1 MSASPNSIGWLA
13 YRNRIMEEQVAIGVD
28 IGGTKIA
35 VGLVGQDGAIRF
47 SQIVPTPVQDGAGAI
62 IQSVIRL
69 SRDMLAEA
77 RMKGF
82 AVMGVGVGTAG
93 QVDAQAGVIRYANE
107 NLPGWTGTPV
117 AQLLSDALSLP
128 VAVDNDVKT
137 MALGEGRYGA
147 GAGFDEIFYIT
158 VGTGIGG
165 AIVHGGKIWRGAT
178 GSAGEVGYIV
188 SGWDGKRPLIIEQQ
202 VGGPALAARYC
213 QIAGAAGG
221 LTLADVAQRALKGD
235 ELARQII
242 REGAQTLGQVF
253 QPIINL
259 LDPQIFIIGGGVST
273 IGDLW
278 WLPFAAAL
286 RDTPLPT
293 PANVRL
299 AAAQLGTQA
308 VMVGAACLVFDASE
322 PSNWG

>member
-1 MSASPNSIGWLA
+1 
-13 YRNRIMEEQVAIGVD
+13 METQVAIGID

-35 VGLVGQDGAIRF
+35 AGLVARDGVIRA
-47 SQIVPTPVQDGAGAI
+47 SRTMPTPVTEGANAI
-62 IQSVIRL
+62 VQGVIGL
-69 SRDMLAEA
+69 SQELLTEA
-77 RMKGF
+77 NHYE
-82 AVMGVGVGTAG
+82 VIGVGVGTAG
-93 QVDAQAGVIRYANE
+93 QVDVARGIIRYANE
-107 NLPGWTGTPV
+107 NLPGWTGTPI
-117 AQLLSDALSLP
+117 AQLLSDAFSLP

-165 AIVHGGKIWRGAT
+165 AIVHDGKLWHGAM

-188 SGWDGKRPLIIEQQ
+188 SGWEGETPVIVEQR

-213 QIAGAAGG
+213 QVAGEKNH
-221 LTLADVAQRALKGD
+221 LTLADVAQRAFGGD
-235 ELARQII
+235 ELAKNVI
-242 REGAQTLGQVF
+242 REGARILGQVF

-259 LDPQIFIIGGGVST
+259 LDPQIFIVGGGVST

-278 WLPFAAAL
+278 WQPFEDAL

-293 PANVRL
+293 PANIKL

-308 VMVGAACLVFDASE
+308 VMVGAACLAFDTAHNKGTWE
-322 PSNWG
+322 

>member
-1 MSASPNSIGWLA
+1 MGN
-13 YRNRIMEEQVAIGVD
+13 QVAIGID

-35 VGLVGQDGAIRF
+35 AGLVARDGVIQASRTM
-47 SQIVPTPVQDGAGAI
+47 PTPVREGANAI

-69 SRDMLAEA
+69 SQDLLVEA
-77 RMKGF
+77 RDLEIVG
-82 AVMGVGVGTAG
+82 AGVGTAG
-93 QVDAQAGVIRYANE
+93 QVDPARGVIRYANE

-117 AQLLSDALSLP
+117 AHLLSDALSLP

-147 GAGFDEIFYIT
+147 GAGFNEIFYIT

-165 AIVHGGKIWRGAT
+165 AIVHDGKLWRGT
-178 GSAGEVGYIV
+178 MGSAGEVGYIV
-188 SGWDGKRPLIIEQQ
+188 SGWEGKRPIIIEQR

-213 QIAGAAGG
+213 QLAGENG
-221 LTLADVAQRALKGD
+221 LTLADVAQRAFVGD
-235 ELARQII
+235 EMARSVI
-242 REGAQTLGQVF
+242 REGARILGQVF

-278 WLPFAAAL
+278 WQPFEDAL

-293 PANVRL
+293 PANIKL
-299 AAAQLGTQA
+299 APAQLGTQA
-308 VMVGAACLVFDASE
+308 VMVGAACLAFDARITREFGSHF
-322 PSNWG
+322 

>member
-1 MSASPNSIGWLA
+1 ME
-13 YRNRIMEEQVAIGVD
+13 NRFAVGVD

-35 VGLVGQDGAIRF
+35 VGLVGRDGAIF
-47 SQIVPTPVQDGAGAI
+47 SSRTVSTPVRDGPDAI
-62 IQSVIRL
+62 IQQVISL
-69 SRDMLAEA
+69 SRGLLSEA
-77 RMKGF
+77 ALSGF
-82 AVMGVGVGTAG
+82 DVVGIGVGTAG
-93 QVDAQAGVIRYANE
+93 QVDSERGIIRYANE

-117 AQLLSDALSLP
+117 AQLLSEALSQP

-188 SGWDGKRPLIIEQQ
+188 AGWEGKRPLIIEQQ

-213 QIAGAAGG
+213 RAAGEPDA
-221 LTLADVAQRALKGD
+221 LTLTDVTQRALKGD
-235 ELARQII
+235 ELARQVI
-242 REGAQTLGQVF
+242 RDGAQMLGQVF

-259 LDPQIFIIGGGVST
+259 LDPQIFIIGGGVSA

-278 WLPFAAAL
+278 WQPFETAL

-293 PANVRL
+293 PANVKL

-308 VMVGAACLVFDASE
+308 VMVGAACLAFEAGGLQNYSQE
-322 PSNWG
+322 

>member
-1 MSASPNSIGWLA
+1 ME
-13 YRNRIMEEQVAIGVD
+13 NRVAIGID

-35 VGLVGQDGAIRF
+35 VGLVSEDGAVLL
-47 SQIVPTPVQDGAGAI
+47 SQTAPTPARDGADAI
-62 IQSVIRL
+62 IQRVISL
-69 SRDMLAEA
+69 SRDLLVEA
-77 RMKGF
+77 RTRDFVVVG
-82 AVMGVGVGTAG
+82 AGVGTAG
-93 QVDAQAGVIRYANE
+93 QVDSKAGVIRYANE

-117 AQLLSDALSLP
+117 AQTLSDALSLR
-128 VAVDNDVKT
+128 VTVDNDVKT

-147 GAGFDEIFYIT
+147 GSGFNEIFYIT

-188 SGWDGKRPLIIEQQ
+188 SGWDGKRPLIVEQQ
-202 VGGPALAARYC
+202 VGGPALAAHYR
-213 QIAGAAGG
+213 QITGETRD
-221 LTLADVAQRALKGD
+221 LTLAEVARKALNGD
-235 ELARQII
+235 ELARHVI
-242 REGAQTLGQVF
+242 REGAQILGQIF

-278 WLPFAAAL
+278 WRPFEEAL

-293 PANVRL
+293 PAHVKL
-299 AAAQLGTQA
+299 AAAHLGVQA
-308 VMVGAACLVFDASE
+308 VMVGAACLAFDARE
-322 PSNWG
+322 

>member
-1 MSASPNSIGWLA
+1 MMKN
-13 YRNRIMEEQVAIGVD
+13 QVAIGID

-35 VGLVGQDGAIRF
+35 VGLVGREGTIRV
-47 SQIVPTPVQDGAGAI
+47 SQTTPTPVCEGAGAI
-62 IQSVIRL
+62 IQCVIRL
-69 SRDMLAEA
+69 SRDILACA
-77 RMKGF
+77 RDYEVVG
-82 AVMGVGVGTAG
+82 AGVGTAG
-93 QVDAQAGVIRYANE
+93 QVDPSRGVIRYANE

-117 AQLLSDALSLP
+117 AQLLSDALSLA
-128 VAVDNDVKT
+128 VAIDNDVKA

-147 GAGFDEIFYIT
+147 GIGFDEIFYIT

-165 AIVHGGKIWRGAT
+165 AIVHGGKLWRGAM

-188 SGWDGKRPLIIEQQ
+188 SGWEGGRPLIIEHR

-213 QIAGAAGG
+213 QLAGETSN
-221 LTLADVAQRALKGD
+221 LTLTDVAQRAFEGD
-235 ELARQII
+235 HLAASVI
-242 REGAQTLGQVF
+242 RDGARILGQVF

-278 WLPFAAAL
+278 WQPFEDAL

-293 PANVRL
+293 PANVKL
-299 AAAQLGTQA
+299 AAAQLGIQA
-308 VMVGAACLVFDASE
+308 VMVGAACLAFDALE
-322 PSNWG
+322 

>member
-1 MSASPNSIGWLA
+1 MDNQAAIGVDMDNQA
-13 YRNRIMEEQVAIGVD
+13 AIGVDMDNQAAIGVD

-35 VGLVGQDGAIRF
+35 AGLVGRDGLVKL
-47 SQIVPTPVQDGAGAI
+47 SKTLPTPAQEGANAI
-62 IQSVIRL
+62 LERVTVLCRDLLNVAQSGH
-69 SRDMLAEA
+69 M
-77 RMKGF
+77 
-82 AVMGVGVGTAG
+82 AVVGIGVGTAG
-93 QVDAQAGVIRYANE
+93 QVDSARGVIRYANE

-117 AQLLSDALSLP
+117 AHLLTEALSLP
-128 VAVDNDVKT
+128 VSIDNDVKT

-147 GAGFDEIFYIT
+147 GIGFDEIFYIT

-165 AIVHGGKIWRGAT
+165 AIVHGGKIWRGAG

-188 SGWDGKRPLIIEQQ
+188 AGWHGKRPLIIEQQ

-213 QIAGAAGG
+213 QIAGET
-221 LTLADVAQRALKGD
+221 TLLSLAEVSQRALNGD
-235 ELARQII
+235 ELARHVI
-242 REGAQTLGQVF
+242 REGAQVLGRVF

-278 WLPFAAAL
+278 WQPFEAAL

-293 PANVRL
+293 PAQIKL

-308 VMVGAACLVFDASE
+308 VMVGAACLAFDA
-322 PSNWG
+322 GL

>member
-1 MSASPNSIGWLA
+1 ME
-13 YRNRIMEEQVAIGVD
+13 NRVAIGID

-35 VGLVGQDGAIRF
+35 VGLVAEDGAIRL
-47 SQIVPTPVQDGAGAI
+47 SQTVPTPVQDGADAI
-62 IQSVIRL
+62 IQRVISL
-69 SRDMLAEA
+69 SRDLLIEA
-77 RMKGF
+77 RARDF
-82 AVMGVGVGTAG
+82 AVVGVGVGTAG
-93 QVDAQAGVIRYANE
+93 QVDSNQGVIRYANE

-117 AQLLSDALSLP
+117 AQLLGDALSLG

-165 AIVHGGKIWRGAT
+165 AIVHGGKIWRGAI

-188 SGWDGKRPLIIEQQ
+188 SGWEGKRPLIIEQQ

-213 QIAGAAGG
+213 RITGETNG
-221 LTLADVAQRALKGD
+221 LTLADVAQKALNGD
-235 ELARQII
+235 EIARQVI
-242 REGAQTLGQVF
+242 REGAQMLGQVF

-278 WLPFAAAL
+278 WQPFEAAL

-293 PANVRL
+293 PANVKL

-308 VMVGAACLVFDASE
+308 VMVGAACLAFDASA
-322 PSNWG
+322 